1 MDLKK
6 YLFQEEELKKTLGE
20 EKFNDLKKTITNAVV
35 ENNIHYRKLLMIDL
49 FDYIIKSL
57 EIEKINFNNQI
68 QEEKG
73 MEKNVLNNLLAIV
86 STLKPYE
93 WQQFKNY
100 VDKKYSSKQ
109 DVTPMPSIEELK
121 DYSSFDFPNV
131 NNQQSECDKETN
143 RKEDI
148 EIHIDLKELT
158 KKIHEAVLQNIND
171 VTVKDSCE
179 EVMEDT
185 TTVYYCIKNGKF
197 LWDTERFEE
206 ADFEV
211 TELSNIG
218 KLLDLINE
226 KELSKEDLNLIFN
239 TIKSS
244 VDMR

>member
-1 MDLKK
+1 MNKVILDSNGRV
-6 YLFQEEELKKTLGE
+6 FINGHELKNVESISSETNYFSTNISI
-20 EKFNDLKKTITNAVV
+20 KFEA
-35 ENNIHYRKLLMIDL
+35 
-49 FDYIIKSL
+49 DYSC
-57 EIEKINFNNQI
+57 E
-68 QEEKG
+68 
-73 MEKNVLNNLLAIV
+73 
-86 STLKPYE
+86 
-93 WQQFKNY
+93 FKN
-100 VDKKYSSKQ
+100 
-109 DVTPMPSIEELK
+109 
-121 DYSSFDFPNV
+121 
-131 NNQQSECDKETN
+131 KETKQ
-143 RKEDI
+143 KEDVVK
-148 EIHIDLKELT
+148 IHVDLKELT
-158 KKIHEAVLQNIND
+158 KEVSEAVLQNIND

-211 TELSNIG
+211 IELSNIG